1 MRISLA
7 SAVGLAAVL
16 GVAASLAVAPDVRA
30 GGTVAGSPSLFACY
44 SAQFTAFRPQTRTI
58 EDAWSGVASL
68 SVYAPAAIC
77 VPAPGASTSYL
88 TCFRV
93 KVRTSQLAAR
103 AVSVV
108 DAFSRISQRLR
119 VYRLETVCVPS
130 SRVDIGG
137 SRLPVGGLD
146 RFACYTAKASRPAT
160 QQRHGGRRLR
170 TIGGFDRRSASRL
183 RAGGLR
189 SVAGL
194 QPHRL
199 FDVLH
204 RQIGN
209 EGNVGRGSKRA
220 WLLQGSAG
228 TPAKRSARQR
238 PPARCPARIGREEML
253 KVAAG
258 SASSRPDAGPEPMDH

>member
-146 RFACYTAKASRPAT
+146 RFACYTAKTSRPAT
-160 QQRHGGRRLR
+160 YSNVMVADDFGQSEDSIVGP
-170 TIGGFDRRSASRL
+170 L
-183 RAGGLR
+183 RACAPAAFGASPVSNRTGFLTCYTDKSETKGT
-189 SVAGL
+189 SVVV
-194 QPHRL
+194 R
-199 FDVLH
+199 
-204 RQIGN
+204 N
-209 EGNVGRGSKRA
+209 ELGFFKAALGPREAVCTTA
-220 WLLQGSAG
+220 
-228 TPAKRSARQR
+228 TAR
-238 PPARCPARIGREEML
+238 
-253 KVAAG
+253 
-258 SASSRPDAGPEPMDH
+258 